1 MKKTIRTL
9 ICFFVIAIFAFS
21 FTACFDET
29 DKSAN
34 KITELTID
42 NWTYGETAKTPV
54 AKALFGTPAFTYS
67 SEEAG
72 VYEAT
77 VPTDAGTYYVKARVE
92 ETSEYTAAEKVVSF
106 EIAKADDEVSKPA
119 TVAETLYCGKSLPT
133 EFGSVTATS
142 GSAITFKYSRDGVTY
157 VESIAAE
164 NVKQGTYY
172 VKAYSAGNKN
182 YNAGESESTAI
193 TVEHKHE
200 VKEVDGVWKNICVCG
215 DEIELNQEDNEITEL
230 TIDNW
235 TYGETAKTPVAT
247 ALYGTPEF
255 TYSSEEFGT
264 YNVAIPTDAGTYYV
278 KATINPTADYKG
290 AVKVVS
296 FTIGQASDVVSKPV
310 APEGPL
316 HCGNSLPTE
325 FGTVTATSGSA
336 ITFKYSGDGITYV
349 ESIAAE
355 NVKKGKYYVKA
366 YSAGNNNYI
375 AGESEAIEITVEHNF
390 ELKEIAE
397 KWKNICACGEEQPLP
412 KVSLSF
418 TVDGEEKYSTEVD
431 YGSKVTDEIIEA
443 AKTAIVKSTD
453 RKILSINCD
462 KEISLTE
469 NAKFEIVMDY
479 GVMVDAS
486 ALQISSLSNGNNPYA
501 VPTTEVTAPVGFTK
515 VHKSTTKITGSN
527 MLYSVLNLT
536 NYKSVYFALKTDG
549 TFLLGK
555 TSTEKVEY
563 NGKKW
568 MIFRITHNADG
579 ATWDISVNDEDGN
592 LLVEA
597 KGFKA
602 DRNDG
607 MYVANALSTILYGN
621 RNGNEG
627 YICSSDATVL
637 YATEIRA
644 DRTDERRKIA
654 PIGEIIKADSA
665 DLMLFDEDKIKL
677 GELPSDNADG
687 ALYATGFEKIYKSTW
702 HSDNS
707 GYIDRALS
715 DKNVTGDYSEIR
727 FAIMTDRCICY
738 YNTMN
743 PSKTGCL
750 TWWYFTLVRDE
761 TTDKWTVTV
770 TDEGGRVIATK
781 DNLNETYYGSNSLDS
796 ILWGSWGG
804 FRLTNDHTNETE
816 WVVYCTEIRGVKKSN

>member
-1 MKKTIRTL
+1 MNKAKKIIKYMLCAAFAAILALACITFGANKKAQAAETADDFKVASIGIRLQNDAKETGVRFKINAKADL
-9 ICFFVIAIFAFS
+9 LHKTDAKVTVYVLPQMFYEDGAHLNAGAVAAQSVELVGEWANEGENGEYKTAYAYIYDFPANNYGVKLLAEACLTYTDNGATVSKWTAIS
-21 FTACFDET
+21 
-29 DKSAN
+29 SAN
-34 KITELTID
+34 SLTD
-42 NWTYGETAKTPV
+42 V
-54 AKALFGTPAFTYS
+54 AKAARDS
-67 SEEAG
+67 G
-72 VYEAT
+72 VS
-77 VPTDAGTYYVKARVE
+77 G
-92 ETSEYTAAEKVVSF
+92 
-106 EIAKADDEVSKPA
+106 ADDYIVN
-119 TVAETLYCGKSLPT
+119 
-133 EFGSVTATS
+133 
-142 GSAITFKYSRDGVTY
+142 
-157 VESIAAE
+157 
-164 NVKQGTYY
+164 NVK
-172 VKAYSAGNKN
+172 
-182 YNAGESESTAI
+182 
-193 TVEHKHE
+193 
-200 VKEVDGVWKNICVCG
+200 
-215 DEIELNQEDNEITEL
+215 
-230 TIDNW
+230 
-235 TYGETAKTPVAT
+235 
-247 ALYGTPEF
+247 
-255 TYSSEEFGT
+255 
-264 YNVAIPTDAGTYYV
+264 
-278 KATINPTADYKG
+278 
-290 AVKVVS
+290 
-296 FTIGQASDVVSKPV
+296 
-310 APEGPL
+310 
-316 HCGNSLPTE
+316 
-325 FGTVTATSGSA
+325 
-336 ITFKYSGDGITYV
+336 ITYKNADGTK
-349 ESIAAE
+349 I
-355 NVKKGKYYVKA
+355 GDQTLA
-366 YSAGNNNYI
+366 YGDTLTYP
-375 AGESEAIEITVEHNF
+375 T
-390 ELKEIAE
+390 LKEADQYLLWKTSKGT
-397 KWKNICACGEEQPLP
+397 KWNSEWVAQGNMTL
-412 KVSLSF
+412 
-418 TVDGEEKYSTEVD
+418 
-431 YGSKVTDEIIEA
+431 
-443 AKTAIVKSTD
+443 TAV
-453 RKILSINCD
+453 N
-462 KEISLTE
+462 
-469 NAKFEIVMDY
+469 Y

-501 VPTTEVTAPVGFTK
+501 VPTTEVAAPVGFTK

-549 TFLLGK
+549 TFFLGK

-579 ATWDISVNDEDGN
+579 ETWDVTVNDEDGK

-644 DRTDERRKIA
+644 DRTDERRKVA

-750 TWWYFTLVRDE
+750 TWWYFTLIKDE
-761 TTDKWTVTV
+761 TTDKWTATV

-816 WVVYCTEIRGVKKSN
+816 WVVYCTEIRGVKKK

>member
-1 MKKTIRTL
+1 MLCAAFAAILALACITFGANKKAQAAETADDFKVASIGIRLQNDAKETGVRFKINAKADL
-9 ICFFVIAIFAFS
+9 LNKTDAKVTVYVLPQMFYEDGAHLNAGAVAAQSVELVGEWANEGENGEYKTAYAYIYDFPANNYGVKLLAEACLTYTDNGATVSKWTAIS
-21 FTACFDET
+21 
-29 DKSAN
+29 SAN
-34 KITELTID
+34 SLTD
-42 NWTYGETAKTPV
+42 V
-54 AKALFGTPAFTYS
+54 AKAARDS
-67 SEEAG
+67 G
-72 VYEAT
+72 VS
-77 VPTDAGTYYVKARVE
+77 G
-92 ETSEYTAAEKVVSF
+92 
-106 EIAKADDEVSKPA
+106 ADDYIV
-119 TVAETLYCGKSLPT
+119 
-133 EFGSVTATS
+133 
-142 GSAITFKYSRDGVTY
+142 
-157 VESIAAE
+157 
-164 NVKQGTYY
+164 N
-172 VKAYSAGNKN
+172 
-182 YNAGESESTAI
+182 
-193 TVEHKHE
+193 
-200 VKEVDGVWKNICVCG
+200 NI
-215 DEIELNQEDNEITEL
+215 
-230 TIDNW
+230 
-235 TYGETAKTPVAT
+235 K
-247 ALYGTPEF
+247 
-255 TYSSEEFGT
+255 
-264 YNVAIPTDAGTYYV
+264 
-278 KATINPTADYKG
+278 
-290 AVKVVS
+290 
-296 FTIGQASDVVSKPV
+296 
-310 APEGPL
+310 
-316 HCGNSLPTE
+316 
-325 FGTVTATSGSA
+325 
-336 ITFKYSGDGITYV
+336 ITYKNADGTK
-349 ESIAAE
+349 I
-355 NVKKGKYYVKA
+355 GDQTLA
-366 YSAGNNNYI
+366 YGDTLTYP
-375 AGESEAIEITVEHNF
+375 T
-390 ELKEIAE
+390 LKEADQYLLWKTSKGT
-397 KWKNICACGEEQPLP
+397 KWNSEWVAQGNMTL
-412 KVSLSF
+412 
-418 TVDGEEKYSTEVD
+418 
-431 YGSKVTDEIIEA
+431 
-443 AKTAIVKSTD
+443 TAV
-453 RKILSINCD
+453 N
-462 KEISLTE
+462 
-469 NAKFEIVMDY
+469 Y

-501 VPTTEVTAPVGFTK
+501 VPTTEVAAPVGFTK

-549 TFLLGK
+549 TFFLGK

-579 ATWDISVNDEDGN
+579 ETWDVTVNDEDGK

-644 DRTDERRKIA
+644 DRTDERRKVA

-750 TWWYFTLVRDE
+750 TWWYFTLIKDE
-761 TTDKWTVTV
+761 TTDKWTATV

-816 WVVYCTEIRGVKKSN
+816 WVVYCTEIRGVKKK

>member
-1 MKKTIRTL
+1 MNKAKKIIKYMLCAAFAAILALACITFGANKKAQAAETADDFKVASIGIRLQNDAKETGVRFKINAKADL
-9 ICFFVIAIFAFS
+9 LSKPDAKVTVYVLPQMFYVDGAHLNAGAVAAQSVELVGEWANEGENGEYKTAYAYIYDFPASNYGVKLLAEACLTYTENDATVTKWTAIS
-21 FTACFDET
+21 
-29 DKSAN
+29 SAN
-34 KITELTID
+34 SLTDVAKAAKNSVVSGADDYIVNNVKITYKNADGTKIGDQTLA
-42 NWTYGETAKTPV
+42 YGET
-54 AKALFGTPAFTYS
+54 LTY
-67 SEEAG
+67 
-72 VYEAT
+72 
-77 VPTDAGTYYVKARVE
+77 PT
-92 ETSEYTAAEKVVSF
+92 
-106 EIAKADDEVSKPA
+106 
-119 TVAETLYCGKSLPT
+119 
-133 EFGSVTATS
+133 
-142 GSAITFKYSRDGVTY
+142 
-157 VESIAAE
+157 
-164 NVKQGTYY
+164 
-172 VKAYSAGNKN
+172 
-182 YNAGESESTAI
+182 
-193 TVEHKHE
+193 
-200 VKEVDGVWKNICVCG
+200 
-215 DEIELNQEDNEITEL
+215 
-230 TIDNW
+230 
-235 TYGETAKTPVAT
+235 
-247 ALYGTPEF
+247 
-255 TYSSEEFGT
+255 
-264 YNVAIPTDAGTYYV
+264 
-278 KATINPTADYKG
+278 
-290 AVKVVS
+290 
-296 FTIGQASDVVSKPV
+296 
-310 APEGPL
+310 
-316 HCGNSLPTE
+316 
-325 FGTVTATSGSA
+325 
-336 ITFKYSGDGITYV
+336 
-349 ESIAAE
+349 
-355 NVKKGKYYVKA
+355 
-366 YSAGNNNYI
+366 
-375 AGESEAIEITVEHNF
+375 
-390 ELKEIAE
+390 LKETDQYLLWKTSKGT
-397 KWKNICACGEEQPLP
+397 KWNSEWVAQGNMTLTA
-412 KVSLSF
+412 VN
-418 TVDGEEKYSTEVD
+418 
-431 YGSKVTDEIIEA
+431 YGA
-443 AKTAIVKSTD
+443 
-453 RKILSINCD
+453 
-462 KEISLTE
+462 
-469 NAKFEIVMDY
+469 
-479 GVMVDAS
+479 MVDAS

-536 NYKSVYFALKTDG
+536 NYKTVYFALKTDG
-549 TFLLGK
+549 TFFLGK
-555 TSTEKVEY
+555 TSKEKVEY

-579 ATWDISVNDEDGN
+579 ETWDVTVNDEDGK

-644 DRTDERRKIA
+644 DRTDERRKVA

-750 TWWYFTLVRDE
+750 TWWYFTLIKDE
-761 TTDKWTVTV
+761 TTDKWTATV

-816 WVVYCTEIRGVKKSN
+816 WVVYCTEIRGVKKK

>member
-1 MKKTIRTL
+1 MNKAKKIITYMLCAAFAAVLALVCITFGANKKAQAAERVDDFKVASIGIRLQNDAKETGVRFKINAKAGL
-9 ICFFVIAIFAFS
+9 LSKPDAKVTVYVLPQMFYVDGAHLNAGAVAAQSVELVGEWANEGENGEYKTAYAYIYDFPANNYGVKLLAEACLTYTDNGATVSKWTAIS
-21 FTACFDET
+21 
-29 DKSAN
+29 SAN
-34 KITELTID
+34 SLTD
-42 NWTYGETAKTPV
+42 V
-54 AKALFGTPAFTYS
+54 AKAARDS
-67 SEEAG
+67 G
-72 VYEAT
+72 VS
-77 VPTDAGTYYVKARVE
+77 G
-92 ETSEYTAAEKVVSF
+92 
-106 EIAKADDEVSKPA
+106 ADDYIVN
-119 TVAETLYCGKSLPT
+119 
-133 EFGSVTATS
+133 
-142 GSAITFKYSRDGVTY
+142 
-157 VESIAAE
+157 
-164 NVKQGTYY
+164 NVK
-172 VKAYSAGNKN
+172 
-182 YNAGESESTAI
+182 
-193 TVEHKHE
+193 
-200 VKEVDGVWKNICVCG
+200 
-215 DEIELNQEDNEITEL
+215 
-230 TIDNW
+230 
-235 TYGETAKTPVAT
+235 
-247 ALYGTPEF
+247 
-255 TYSSEEFGT
+255 
-264 YNVAIPTDAGTYYV
+264 
-278 KATINPTADYKG
+278 
-290 AVKVVS
+290 
-296 FTIGQASDVVSKPV
+296 
-310 APEGPL
+310 
-316 HCGNSLPTE
+316 
-325 FGTVTATSGSA
+325 
-336 ITFKYSGDGITYV
+336 ITYKNADGTK
-349 ESIAAE
+349 I
-355 NVKKGKYYVKA
+355 GDQTLA
-366 YSAGNNNYI
+366 YGDTLTYP
-375 AGESEAIEITVEHNF
+375 T
-390 ELKEIAE
+390 LKEADQYLLWKTSKGT
-397 KWKNICACGEEQPLP
+397 KWNSEWVAQGNMTL
-412 KVSLSF
+412 
-418 TVDGEEKYSTEVD
+418 
-431 YGSKVTDEIIEA
+431 
-443 AKTAIVKSTD
+443 TAV
-453 RKILSINCD
+453 N
-462 KEISLTE
+462 
-469 NAKFEIVMDY
+469 Y

-501 VPTTEVTAPVGFTK
+501 VPTTEVAAPVGFTK

-549 TFLLGK
+549 TFFLGK

-579 ATWDISVNDEDGN
+579 ETWDVTVNDEDGK

-644 DRTDERRKIA
+644 DRTDERRKVA

-750 TWWYFTLVRDE
+750 TWWYFTLIKDE
-761 TTDKWTVTV
+761 TTDKWTATV

-816 WVVYCTEIRGVKKSN
+816 WVVYCTEIRGVKKK